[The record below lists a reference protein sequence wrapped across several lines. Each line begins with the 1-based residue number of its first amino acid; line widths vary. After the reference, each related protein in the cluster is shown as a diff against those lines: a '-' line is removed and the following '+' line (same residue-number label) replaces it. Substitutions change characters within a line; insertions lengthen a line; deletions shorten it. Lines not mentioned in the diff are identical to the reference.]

1 MIYLIIGLLVGF
13 FVALPVGAVAVLCIN
28 RTLQY
33 GIKSGFYTGIGVAV
47 ADFLYGTLA
56 VFGLVAVSG
65 ESLQNQPVLRLVGGL
80 CIMFIG
86 AQMVAKKIDNIKLVD
101 LQKEN
106 NFKNAAT
113 GALLT
118 ISNPVTV
125 LAFISV
131 LSYLN
136 FLLHQVTW
144 IDSIFIVVGIFFGS
158 LIWWVTLC
166 CLALKLKDNL
176 NLKKLKKINLFS
188 GFLIFFFG
196 ILLILSTYKLR

>member
-1 MIYLIIGLLVGF
+1 MIYLVIGLLVGF

-33 GIKSGFYTGIGVAV
+33 GIKSGFYTGIGVAA
-47 ADFLYGTLA
+47 ADFFYGTLA

-86 AQMVAKKIDNIKLVD
+86 AQMMAKKIDKIKLVD
-101 LQKEN
+101 LQRQD
-106 NFKNAAT
+106 NFKNAVT

-136 FLLHQVTW
+136 FLLHQVAW
-144 IDSIFIVVGIFFGS
+144 IDSIFIVIGIFFGS

-166 CLALKLKDNL
+166 YLALKLKDNL
-176 NLKKLKKINLFS
+176 NLRKLKKINLFS

-196 ILLILSTYKLR
+196 VLLILSTYKL

>member
-1 MIYLIIGLLVGF
+1 MIYLVIGLLIGF

-33 GIKSGFYTGIGVAV
+33 GIKSGFYTGIGVAA
-47 ADFLYGTLA
+47 ADFFYGTLA

-65 ESLQNQPVLRLVGGL
+65 ENLQNQPVLRLVGGL

-86 AQMVAKKIDNIKLVD
+86 AQMMAKKIDKIKLVD
-101 LQKEN
+101 LHRHD
-106 NFKNAAT
+106 NFKNAVT

-136 FLLHQVTW
+136 FLN
-144 IDSIFIVVGIFFGS
+144 IFDVVI
-158 LIWWVTLC
+158 LRLLNC
-166 CLALKLKDNL
+166 CKEVGRFNF
-176 NLKKLKKINLFS
+176 LKKFITLAVS
-188 GFLIFFFG
+188 
-196 ILLILSTYKLR
+196 ILGQ